1 MATSSNELVSNY
13 YQQISARLAITMIYY
28 NQDLATGGFVIAYM
42 FCELV
47 LNHLATGGLKDRN
60 GLSEEK

>member
-1 MATSSNELVSNY
+1 
-13 YQQISARLAITMIYY
+13 MIYY
-28 NQDLATGGFVIAYM
+28 YQDLATGGFVIAHM

-47 LNHLATGGLKDRN
+47 LNHLATGGLKVRN